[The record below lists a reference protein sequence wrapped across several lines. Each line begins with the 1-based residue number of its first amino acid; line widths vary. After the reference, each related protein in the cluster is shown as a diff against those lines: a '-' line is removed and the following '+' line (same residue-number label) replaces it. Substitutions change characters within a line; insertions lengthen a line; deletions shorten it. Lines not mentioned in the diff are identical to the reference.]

1 MSRRVDKNHM
11 EQYLKDMLK
20 DKPAEEPTEKTLV
33 TFCERYSLNMEECR
47 VIYDGLV
54 KKGVIKEK

>member
-1 MSRRVDKNHM
+1 M